1 VQVIVIETAALGD
14 RSYVVA
20 QDGVAVVVD
29 PQRDIDRVLAAV
41 PSGASIA
48 YVLETHVHNDYV
60 SGGLELARRTGGQY
74 VIAAADD
81 VAFPRTPVRDGEVLT
96 AGSLSITALHTPGHT
111 PQHLSYLVVDGDGD
125 GDGDGAVFTGGS
137 LLYGTV
143 GRTDLIGAEQTEELT
158 GAQYRS
164 VRRLAD
170 TLPAS
175 TSVHPTHGFGSF
187 CASAG
192 SAGDTAE
199 STIGHQRG
207 QNLACTTADEQTFVR
222 TMLGGL
228 TAYPAYYAHMAPIN
242 RAGPAP
248 LDLAP
253 PFEVAVAQLG
263 KRAAAGAWV
272 VDVRQR
278 RLFAESH
285 VAGTV
290 NVELGDS
297 LPTYLGWVLPW
308 GTPVVLAG
316 DHAGDVEEAQRML
329 ALIGIDHP
337 EARAVGVSATA
348 EATASYPMTDFAELA
363 QVRMQRQLTVLDVR
377 RDDEWRDGHIAGAV
391 HVPLPELDDRLDE
404 LPGEPLW
411 VHCASGFRAAIA
423 ASLLDRAGRDV
434 VLVDDEFTRAA
445 AAGLELTS

>member
-1 VQVIVIETAALGD
+1 MIETAALGD

-20 QDGVAVVVD
+20 QDGIAVVVD
-29 PQRDIDRVLAAV
+29 PQRDIDRIFAAV
-41 PSGASIA
+41 PNGARVL

-60 SGGLELARRTGGQY
+60 SGGLQLARRTGAQY
-74 VIAAADD
+74 VIAAADE
-81 VAFPRTPVRDGEVLT
+81 VAFPRTPVRDGEVLA
-96 AGSLSITALHTPGHT
+96 AGALRITALHTPGHT
-111 PQHLSYLVVDGDGD
+111 PQHLSYLVRG

-143 GRTDLIGAEQTEELT
+143 GRTDLIAAERTEELT
-158 GAQYRS
+158 RAQYRS
-164 VRRLAD
+164 ARSLAA

-175 TSVHPTHGFGSF
+175 TTVHPTHGFGSF

-192 SAGDTAE
+192 SSNSTAE
-199 STIGHQRG
+199 STIGRQRDE
-207 QNLACTTADEQTFVR
+207 NLACTTADEETFVR
-222 TMLGGL
+222 ALLGGL
-228 TAYPAYYAHMAPIN
+228 TAYPRYYAQMAPIN

-248 LDLAP
+248 LDLSP
-253 PFEVAVAQLG
+253 PPEVAVLQLG
-263 KRAAAGAWV
+263 QRTAAGAWV

-316 DHAGDVEEAQRML
+316 DDAGDLGEAQRML
-329 ALIGIDHP
+329 ARIGIDNL
-337 EARAVGVSATA
+337 EARVLGISAAA
-348 EATASYPMTDFAELA
+348 EASASYPVADFGGLA
-363 QVRMQRQLTVLDVR
+363 RAKAARQLVVLDVR
-377 RDDEWRDGHIAGAV
+377 RHDEWRDGHVAGAL
-391 HVPLPELDDRLDE
+391 HVPLPDLEDRLGE
-404 LPGEPLW
+404 LPADQLW
-411 VHCASGFRAAIA
+411 VHCTSGFRAAIA

-434 VLVDDEFTRAA
+434 VFVDDEFTRAGD
-445 AAGLELTS
+445 AGLELTA